1 MKKLSKILVLLCAA
15 ILSFGTVA
23 CRTENNENGGGDK
36 VDVNCNVYPVTYDG
50 VATLNTEEEINTYA
64 GEVSNLNVKNGVIVS
79 PYYSLKVNGKSIP
92 VYATRSAN
100 GIHSF
105 VYLDVEVIDSSK
117 QFLLQT
123 ELTALEHSTVLE
135 EGGKKGP
142 SVVVLPQSHNV
153 TAEIVEN
160 KITANLNAFGTFSFA
175 FNKNHEEPL
184 TIFVAE
190 KEKTQEIFGT
200 KEIVRLQP
208 GDYSTLDTYM
218 QTQFTQEEKVYFF
231 EKGRYKIDTI
241 VIPSNSVV
249 YFEPGTYLEVLPS
262 PTGKSTNVV
271 KSGGSNVTVAGRGL
285 FDISGCCGSE
295 VPAPYGNN
303 KSGFSFSGCTNV
315 SFSGVTVINSQTWTL
330 CFTDCKNL
338 HIFNNMLFAYRVF
351 ADGYMLSDCKDAV
364 VEYNFARTG
373 DDAFETKSTSSS
385 GLTER
390 VLFQY
395 NAAWTD
401 KAVAYGCIYESNHD
415 TRGVK
420 FVNNSV
426 GFALGTWSP
435 HLGCC
440 VIQMGNRRG
449 ATMEDILF
457 KNTEIYV
464 SYNNAILN
472 VFIGGSGG
480 IGEGWGT
487 VNNIQFK
494 NITAAY
500 NYGAVLN
507 VQTRTSE
514 DSYIKHL
521 YLNNITSNGE
531 KLTAENYKKDERFK
545 NMATNF
551 DPDTFLHINELDFE
565 SLDK

>member
-1 MKKLSKILVLLCAA
+1 MKKILKTVSSICALVLSL
-15 ILSFGTVA
+15 GTVA
-23 CRTENNENGGGDK
+23 CVGNNGGEK
-36 VDVNCNVYPVTYDG
+36 VANCNIFPVSYENITKFD
-50 VATLNTEEEINTYA
+50 TLEQINTYA
-64 GEVSNLNVKNGVIVS
+64 GEISNLNVDDGVIVS
-79 PYYSLKVNGKSIP
+79 PYYSLKVNGTEVP

-105 VYLDVEVIDSSK
+105 VYIDVEVVDPSK
-117 QFLLQT
+117 EFVLQT
-123 ELTALEHSTVLE
+123 ELTMLAHSTVLE
-135 EGGKKGP
+135 KGGRKGP
-142 SVVVLPQSHNV
+142 TVVVLPESHGI
-153 TAEIVEN
+153 TAEIQEN
-160 KITANLNAFGTFSFA
+160 KVLADLKGFGSFSFA
-175 FNKNHEEPL
+175 FNKSHDEPL

-190 KEKTQEIFGT
+190 KENTAEIFGD
-200 KEIVRLQP
+200 KELVYLEP
-208 GDYSTLDTYM
+208 GDYATLDTYKE
-218 QTQFTQEEKVYFF
+218 TQFTETDKVYYFK
-231 EKGRYKIDTI
+231 KGRYKTDTI
-241 VIPSNSVV
+241 VIPSNSVI
-249 YFEPGTYLEVLPS
+249 YFEPGTYIETMPS
-262 PTGKSTNVV
+262 PTGASTNVIRT
-271 KSGGSNVTVAGRGL
+271 GGVNVTVAGRAV
-285 FDISGCCGSE
+285 FDASGCCGSE

-303 KSGFSFSGCTNV
+303 KSGFSWSGSKNV
-315 SFSGVTVINSQTWTL
+315 SVSGLIVINSQTWTL
-330 CFTDCKNL
+330 CFTDCTNL
-338 HIFNNMLFAYRVF
+338 HIYNNMLFAYRVF

-373 DDAFETKSTSSS
+373 DDAFETKSTSGS

-420 FVNNSV
+420 FINNSV

-449 ATMEDILF
+449 AVIEDILF
-457 KNTEIYV
+457 KNMEIYA

-494 NITAAY
+494 NITATL
-500 NYGAVLN
+500 NYGSVLN
-507 VQTRTSE
+507 VQTRGSE
-514 DSYIKHL
+514 DAYIKHL
-521 YLNNITSNGE
+521 YL
-531 KLTAENYKKDERFK
+531 
-545 NMATNF
+545 
-551 DPDTFLHINELDFE
+551 
-565 SLDK
+565 